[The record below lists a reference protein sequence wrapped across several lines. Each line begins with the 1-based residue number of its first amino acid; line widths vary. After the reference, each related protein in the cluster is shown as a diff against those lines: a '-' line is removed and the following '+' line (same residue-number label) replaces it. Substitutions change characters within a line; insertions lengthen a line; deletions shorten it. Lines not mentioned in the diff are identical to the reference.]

1 MLMDKDNSKKPNQDN
16 SKKTNQKKTDKK
28 KADAEITDALI
39 QEALRSHLLKYSDK
53 NKSKKKSLE
62 VISSLMHEH
71 LGSFIVLGYNYDG
84 NPLSITAASNQQ
96 ELDSLSA
103 LVHRF
108 IMQNSD
114 TNGLA

>member
-1 MLMDKDNSKKPNQDN
+1 MLMDNQDNGKKPN
-16 SKKTNQKKTDKK
+16 KK
-28 KADAEITDALI
+28 KSDKEITDALI
-39 QEALRSHLLKYSDK
+39 QEALKSHLLKYSDK
-53 NKSKKKSLE
+53 SKSKKKSLE
-62 VISSLMHEH
+62 VISSLVHEH

-84 NPLSITAASNQQ
+84 NPISVTAANNQQ

-114 TNGLA
+114 TSGGLMN